1 MNEDRKT
8 ESVSQVN
15 WPLHWVSRTVLDVKQ
30 RCGVIK
36 TQITIGKKRNKI
48 NPPYFHMLI

>member
-36 TQITIGKKRNKI
+36 TQITIGKKQNKI